1 MLNDLIIWHLISYSH
16 FIPNLGSLSHPHGLE
31 EAPVVQRPSLGHHID
46 VDWPHNLSFHVLFKY
61 CPYTPNFGSL
71 SHSHGPDEAPVVHT
85 YHVEVQICFQPKFIL
100 HVNFYSKPYKMRY
113 ISWNSNG
120 HLLRYG
126 NPDMLFLGTLKNKFH
141 FQWFLTINK
150 QNLVLLFWSGFLFD
164 LNFTKLIDLWQPWN
178 FKFVFFLGFYLKM
191 TYDHQFSLN
200 MM

>member
-1 MLNDLIIWHLISYSH
+1 MDGAQPLIARMAALLHPPQSVFGVCGSCISTHVYAKMLCWDAGICACLLQQQTRLGRLAYSS
-16 FIPNLGSLSHPHGLE
+16 SLLWS
-31 EAPVVQRPSLGHHID
+31 
-46 VDWPHNLSFHVLFKY
+46 
-61 CPYTPNFGSL
+61 CP
-71 SHSHGPDEAPVVHT
+71 DT

-150 QNLVLLFWSGFLFD
+150 QNMVLLFWSGFPFD
-164 LNFTKLIDLWQPWN
+164 LNITEFA
-178 FKFVFFLGFYLKM
+178 
-191 TYDHQFSLN
+191 
-200 MM
+200 